1 MRRPGL
7 LKSFALSILLLAGL
21 GSYTQAQSGMQ
32 TQSGMQAQS
41 GMQRL
46 DERILEGL
54 AAGRTNGQTKW
65 WRFVSNAN
73 NYVNAAIPVG
83 VLMDGLI
90 RNDAQTRRDGLYM
103 VTSTAT
109 TYLLDL
115 AIKRLVRRPR
125 PFLTDVNLVPVYRP
139 GEYSFPS
146 GHASSVFSAMTS
158 LSRVYPK
165 WYVITPAFIWAA
177 GVGYSRMYLGVHYP
191 TDVAAGAVLGTG
203 TAFALGFIRR

>member
-90 RNDAQTRRDGLYM
+90 RNG
-103 VTSTAT
+103 
-109 TYLLDL
+109 
-115 AIKRLVRRPR
+115 
-125 PFLTDVNLVPVYRP
+125 
-139 GEYSFPS
+139 
-146 GHASSVFSAMTS
+146 
-158 LSRVYPK
+158 
-165 WYVITPAFIWAA
+165 
-177 GVGYSRMYLGVHYP
+177 
-191 TDVAAGAVLGTG
+191 
-203 TAFALGFIRR
+203 